1 MSKTTVSSERN
12 ITLIMDYY
20 EMTMSYNYFKLGRK
34 DEIVYF
40 DMFFRKNP
48 DRGGFTI
55 MAGLQQLIE
64 AINDIHF
71 TQGDI
76 EYFKQC
82 GLDDEEFFETWLTRI
97 LINECYNLLAARK
110 TQLPLEE
117 APELPAADEGGNRAL
132 RDALLGLDEK
142 LRLPVMLHYMEG
154 YRVREIA
161 GILGLPEGTVKTRL
175 ARAKREL
182 KKYLEE
188 EEA

>member
-1 MSKTTVSSERN
+1 MSRQEFTRRVLALEGRLYRISCGMLRSPQDRQDAVQEAVLKAWQKLDGLRN
-12 ITLIMDYY
+12 
-20 EMTMSYNYFKLGRK
+20 EK
-34 DEIVYF
+34 
-40 DMFFRKNP
+40 
-48 DRGGFTI
+48 
-55 MAGLQQLIE
+55 
-64 AINDIHF
+64 
-71 TQGDI
+71 
-76 EYFKQC
+76 
-82 GLDDEEFFETWLTRI
+82 FFETWLTRI
-97 LINECYNLLAARK
+97 LINECYDLLAARK

-188 EEA
+188 DEA